1 MKGTPGRRKRYTEL
15 HLLLRL
21 RLQPAARIC
30 QRGRENRHCIQRGML
45 DLCIAPNAAAAA
57 AAALK
62 PCAHSCPRRHALKL
76 LAAFARSSKPVAC
89 RQLLE
94 HTSTH
99 NL

>member
-1 MKGTPGRRKRYTEL
+1 MKGKPGRRKRCTPL

-30 QRGRENRHCIQRGML
+30 QRGRENRHRIQRGML
-45 DLCIAPNAAAAA
+45 DLCIAPNAAAA

-94 HTSTH
+94 HASTH